1 MNAFQRVETAVLPD
15 TNGLY
20 VRNDDDDDDDGDDD
34 ECAPVTVSARVRHI
48 ITRNLATPDAEQE
61 EDQEED
67 NGLTDSATA
76 VLPSVEQL
84 MEENSV
90 MKVGS
95 CVLEFSR
102 PIANKR
108 LAFFIH
114 LFAFIFAIVHVAFK

>member
-34 ECAPVTVSARVRHI
+34 DECAPVTVSARVRHI
-48 ITRNLATPDAEQE
+48 ITRNLATPDAE
-61 EDQEED
+61 QEED

-102 PIANKR
+102 PIANKQ
-108 LAFFIH
+108 LAFFFIYLH
-114 LFAFIFAIVHVAFK
+114 LFLQLST